1 MITAFKKRWNRAGGG
16 TAGVIEDLRE
26 PLTSLRSLAEILRA
40 YPNIQQEKRQEFL
53 DIMVRQTQKMTGI
66 IQRAGSPDA
75 ATQNNKPVSTRENHT
90 THSKGAPRMNTIKNK
105 GWSVTMAGLGI
116 NLALGILYT
125 WSIFKQAIKESIVA
139 GDGRFTWD
147 IASLNDPFAVC
158 CLMFTVAM
166 VFAGRIQDKLSP
178 RLTAVIGG
186 ILTGAGLI
194 VISQSNSLFFWILGF
209 GVLTGLGL
217 GFGYASAT
225 PPAIKWFPPSKTGMI
240 AGIVVAG
247 FGLASVYIAPLSNFL
262 IARFGLSQSMLIFGV
277 AFLCVVCFLARFL
290 VNPPAGYT
298 PAGSAPA
305 AGKTAAP
312 KSNDYSPG
320 KMLRSISFYKLWFMY
335 FVGAGAALIIIGGVA
350 GMAKKSMGDLAWIVV
365 ALMAVGNAGGRIV
378 AGVVSDKIGRTLTL
392 LIMMSF
398 QAIVIFSL
406 LFIGETQALLLVVAA
421 TLIGFNYGTNLS
433 LFPSATKDYFGLKNF
448 GINYGLVF
456 SAWGIGGFV
465 FPRVSQMIVAK
476 TGSPETAYIMCV
488 ILLMASALVSIFTR
502 APQSEPAAGT
512 ATFLGRFQAK
522 LVFARQQP
530 VDVYLGARHI

>member
-1 MITAFKKRWNRAGGG
+1 MNENRN
-16 TAGVIEDLRE
+16 R
-26 PLTSLRSLAEILRA
+26 
-40 YPNIQQEKRQEFL
+40 
-53 DIMVRQTQKMTGI
+53 
-66 IQRAGSPDA
+66 
-75 ATQNNKPVSTRENHT
+75 
-90 THSKGAPRMNTIKNK
+90 

-125 WSIFKQAIKESIVA
+125 WSIFKQAIQESILS
-139 GDGRFTWD
+139 GDGRFNWD

-158 CLMFTVAM
+158 CLMFTIAM

-178 RLTAVIGG
+178 RITAVIGG
-186 ILTGAGLI
+186 VLTGAGLMM
-194 VISQSNSLFFWILGF
+194 ISQSNSLLFWILGF

-240 AGIVVAG
+240 AGTVVAG
-247 FGLASVYIAPLSNFL
+247 FGLASVYIAPLSIFL
-262 IARFGLSQSMLIFGV
+262 IAKVGLSLAMFIFGV
-277 AFLCVVCFLARFL
+277 AFLGVVCFLAKFI
-290 VNPPAGYT
+290 VNPPEG
-298 PAGSAPA
+298 
-305 AGKTAAP
+305 
-312 KSNDYSPG
+312 YSPEGAKPVPG
-320 KMLRSISFYKLWFMY
+320 KAVAAKAFDFSPGQMLQTGSFYKLWFMY

-378 AGVVSDKIGRTLTL
+378 AGAVSDKIGRTWTL

-398 QAIVIFSL
+398 QAVVIFSL

-465 FPRVSQMIVAK
+465 FPRISQMIVAQ
-476 TGSPETAYIMCV
+476 TGSPEAAYIMCV
-488 ILLMASALVSIFTR
+488 ILLMASSLMALMTNAPESIPEDVSL
-502 APQSEPAAGT
+502 
-512 ATFLGRFQAK
+512 LGRIRPK
-522 LVFARQQP
+522 LEMARKQT
-530 VDVYLGARHI
+530 VDVYVGTRIK

>member
-1 MITAFKKRWNRAGGG
+1 MAGDGF
-16 TAGVIEDLRE
+16 TQVINDLRT
-26 PLTSLRSLAEILRA
+26 PLTSVRSLSEILHD
-40 YPNIQQEKRQEFL
+40 YPDITGQKRREFL
-53 DIMVRQTQKMTGI
+53 DIILQETEKMTGI
-66 IQRAGSPDA
+66 ITRAEAPADSISESKA
-75 ATQNNKPVSTRENHT
+75 AREAQNGNLITRK
-90 THSKGAPRMNTIKNK
+90 KGASFMNEIKNR

-125 WSIFKQAIKESIVA
+125 WSIFKQAIKESILA

-158 CLMFTVAM
+158 CLMFTIAM

-178 RLTAVIGG
+178 RITAVIGG

-194 VISQSNSLFFWILGF
+194 VISQSNALTVWILGF

-225 PPAIKWFPPSKTGMI
+225 PPAIKWFPSSKTGMI

-262 IARFGLSQSMLIFGV
+262 IAKFGLSQAMLIFGV
-277 AFLCVVCFLARFL
+277 AFMGVVCFLAKFL
-290 VNPPAGYT
+290 VNPPEGYS
-298 PAGSAPA
+298 PASVKPAP
-305 AGKTAAP
+305 GKAAAP
-312 KSNDYSPG
+312 KSRDFSPG
-320 KMLRSISFYKLWFMY
+320 QMLRTGSFWKLWFMY

-350 GMAKKSMGDLAWIVV
+350 GMAKKSMGELAWIVV

-378 AGVVSDKIGRTLTL
+378 AGVVSDKIGRTVTL

-398 QAIVIFSL
+398 QALVIFSL
-406 LFIGETQALLLVVAA
+406 LFIGESQALLLVVAA

-448 GINYGLVF
+448 GMNYGLVF
-456 SAWGIGGFV
+456 SAWGVGGFV
-465 FPRVSQMIVAK
+465 FPRVSQMIVAQ
-476 TGSPETAYIMCV
+476 TGSPQTAYILCG
-488 ILLMASALVSIFTR
+488 ILLMASSLMALMTR
-502 APQSEPAAGT
+502 APQEIPEGQT
-512 ATFLGRFQAK
+512 IPVLGRFQAK
-522 LVFARQQP
+522 LAFARQQP

>member
-1 MITAFKKRWNRAGGG
+1 MNENRN
-16 TAGVIEDLRE
+16 R
-26 PLTSLRSLAEILRA
+26 
-40 YPNIQQEKRQEFL
+40 
-53 DIMVRQTQKMTGI
+53 
-66 IQRAGSPDA
+66 
-75 ATQNNKPVSTRENHT
+75 
-90 THSKGAPRMNTIKNK
+90 

-125 WSIFKQAIKESIVA
+125 WSIFKQAIQESILS
-139 GDGRFTWD
+139 GDGRFNWD

-158 CLMFTVAM
+158 CLMFTIAM

-178 RLTAVIGG
+178 RITAVIGG
-186 ILTGAGLI
+186 VLTGAGLMM
-194 VISQSNSLFFWILGF
+194 ISQSNSLFFWILGF

-240 AGIVVAG
+240 AGTVVAG
-247 FGLASVYIAPLSNFL
+247 FGLASVYIAPLSIFL
-262 IARFGLSQSMLIFGV
+262 IAKVGLSLAMFIFGV
-277 AFLCVVCFLARFL
+277 AFLGVVCFLAKFI
-290 VNPPAGYT
+290 VNPPEG
-298 PAGSAPA
+298 
-305 AGKTAAP
+305 
-312 KSNDYSPG
+312 YSPEGAKPVPG
-320 KMLRSISFYKLWFMY
+320 KAVAAKAFDFSPGQMLQTGSFYKLWFMY

-378 AGVVSDKIGRTLTL
+378 AGAVSDKIGRTWTL

-398 QAIVIFSL
+398 QAVVIFSL

-465 FPRVSQMIVAK
+465 FPRISQMIVAQ
-476 TGSPETAYIMCV
+476 TGSPEAAYIMCV
-488 ILLMASALVSIFTR
+488 ILLMASSLMALMTNVPESIPEDVSL
-502 APQSEPAAGT
+502 
-512 ATFLGRFQAK
+512 LGRIRPK
-522 LVFARQQP
+522 LEMARKQT
-530 VDVYLGARHI
+530 VDVYVGTRIK